1 MSLPETRIDRPEVSR
16 MLPIDGHT
24 QLAFLLGHPV
34 GHSHS
39 PAMHRAAF
47 AATGL
52 NAVYL
57 PWAVAPERLAA
68 AIQGLRAM
76 ENLLGANVTV
86 PHKEAVIPLLDELTP
101 EASVMGAVNTLLI
114 RGGRFVGDNTDGSG
128 FLAAL
133 HEDLDCQ
140 VAGDT
145 VAVLGAGGAARAIA
159 VSLARAGARRILVL
173 NRSPDRADRLAE
185 LVRAASPGC
194 EVETGALA
202 PGWRLEATPALR
214 LLINTTSLGLQASD
228 PPLFAY
234 ASLAPPV
241 AVYDLIYNPPETP
254 LLRAARNAGCRAQ
267 NGLGMLLHQGALAF
281 ERWTGRAA
289 PLAAMREVL
298 PI

>member
-1 MSLPETRIDRPEVSR
+1 

-24 QLAFLLGHPV
+24 TLAFLLGHPV

-47 AATGL
+47 AAAGL

-86 PHKEAVIPLLDELTP
+86 PHKEAILPLLDELTP
-101 EASVMGAVNTLLI
+101 EAAVVGAVNTVLA
-114 RGGRFVGDNTDGSG
+114 RNGRLVGDNTDGAG

-133 HEDLDCQ
+133 REDLGCEA
-140 VAGDT
+140 AGMT
-145 VAVLGAGGAARAIA
+145 VGILGAGGGARAVA

-173 NRSPDRADRLAE
+173 NRSPDRAARLAE
-185 LVRAASPGC
+185 LVRATGPGC
-194 EVETGALA
+194 EVEAGALA
-202 PGWRLEATPALR
+202 PGWRLEQAPDLR
-214 LLINTTSLGLQASD
+214 LLVNTTSLGLQASD

-254 LLRAARNAGCRAQ
+254 LLRAARIAGCRAR